1 MPYRVALLYRM
12 ETGPQGS
19 VAIEETR
26 LARVAEALRAVG
38 IAVEGAPYADDVADD
53 VRAHLL
59 RHDGVLV
66 WVNPIEG
73 GHDRKILSDLLQDVA
88 GQGVLVSAHPEVID
102 KMGTKRVLHRT
113 RSMSWG
119 CDTRFYAKL
128 AAFRAALP
136 SVLAEGAPRVL
147 KRERGNGGDG
157 VWKVELAVSVAGGAA
172 SLPSDAAVRVRHA
185 KRNSPNETVSL
196 EAFIRRCEPYF
207 SGGGGVIDQVYQ
219 PRLSEGMVRC
229 YLVGDTL
236 AGFGEQRINLL
247 HPDAMEPGPRHYFPP
262 TRPDFRLLKEK
273 METEWIAELCQILAL
288 DRTQLPVI
296 WDADFLY
303 GPKDAAGADT
313 HVLCEIN
320 VSSVF
325 PFPDDALEPLAAETL
340 ARLTPTR

>member
-1 MPYRVALLYRM
+1 MPYRVALLHRM
-12 ETGPQGS
+12 ETAPQGS

-26 LARVAEALRAVG
+26 LVRVAEAFRAVG
-38 IAVEGAPYADDVADD
+38 IAVEGAPYTDEVADD
-53 VRAHLL
+53 VRAQLL

-73 GHDRKILSDLLQDVA
+73 GHDRKVLNDLLQDVA
-88 GQGVLVSAHPEVID
+88 GQGVLVSAHPEIID
-102 KMGTKRVLHRT
+102 IMGTKRVLHRT
-113 RSMSWG
+113 RSMGWG
-119 CDTRFYAKL
+119 SDTRFYATL
-128 AAFRAALP
+128 AAFRAELP
-136 SVLAEGAPRVL
+136 RVLARGAPRVL

-157 VWKVELAVSVAGGAA
+157 VWKVELAASVTGGAG
-172 SLPSDAAVRVRHA
+172 SLRSDTAVHVRHA

-196 EAFIRRCEPYF
+196 EAFMRRCEPYF
-207 SGGGGVIDQVYQ
+207 SGGGGVIDQAYQ
-219 PRLSEGMVRC
+219 PRLTEGMVRC
-229 YLVGDTL
+229 YLVGDTV

-247 HPDAMEPGPRHYFPP
+247 HPETLEPGPRLYFPP

-273 METEWIAELCQILAL
+273 METEWLPELCRTLAL
-288 DRTQLPVI
+288 DRAHLPII

-303 GPKDAAGADT
+303 GPKDAADADT

-340 ARLTPTR
+340 ARLNASR